1 MLCFV
6 LNVGK
11 PAKCASIFDIVFEKT
26 GMKKHLIKLGLL
38 SLLMTFI
45 SNGLL
50 SQNMQYSRKYRVI
63 AYKNGNS
70 SITSMSNE
78 TEVTPTMSIYIPNS
92 FTPNGD
98 GLNDTFGI
106 SGEAIK
112 DFSIQIFNRWGDL
125 IFETKNASHNWDGT
139 FNGNRVSEGVYV
151 YKVAASNITGRKTQK
166 EGTVTVVL

>member
-1 MLCFV
+1 MQ
-6 LNVGK
+6 
-11 PAKCASIFDIVFEKT
+11 
-26 GMKKHLIKLGLL
+26 KHLIKLLLL

-45 SNGLL
+45 SNVLL

-78 TEVTPTMSIYIPNS
+78 TEVIPTMYIYIPNS

-98 GLNDTFGI
+98 GMNDTFGI
-106 SGEAIK
+106 SGEAIQN
-112 DFSIQIFNRWGDL
+112 FSMQVFNRWGDL
-125 IFETKNASHNWDGT
+125 VFETKNANSVWDGT
-139 FNGNRVSEGVYV
+139 FNGNKVAQGVYV
-151 YKVAASNITGRKTQK
+151 YKVTASNITGRKTQK